1 MGSHPVIRM
10 LKACIVLVVNVA
22 IFAKCSSGVEIGDG
36 VDIISNEENELNLPW
51 KHIVQKVK
59 IEKEEL
65 DRERIRKREEAKVQL
80 ENKRKEALKFMNTFF
95 NEFFSDDFYE
105 EDYELRPPT
114 KELERIEQ
122 VSSDMFTPDTFS
134 TKDDNFFDYDNGD
147 YIQPIFDAI
156 TEASIT

>member
-36 VDIISNEENELNLPW
+36 VDIISNEENELSLPW

-65 DRERIRKREEAKVQL
+65 DRERIR
-80 ENKRKEALKFMNTFF
+80 KRKEALKFMNTFF

-114 KELERIEQ
+114 
-122 VSSDMFTPDTFS
+122 
-134 TKDDNFFDYDNGD
+134 
-147 YIQPIFDAI
+147 
-156 TEASIT
+156 